1 MRMDAHGDAAD
12 PWSNGQDYEQYVG
25 RWSNAVAREFVP
37 WLGADEGG
45 SWLDVGCGT
54 GALTD
59 AILRQAEPTRLHG
72 IDRSEPYLE
81 LARLRLSGTI
91 ASFETGDAMTLDDG
105 ATTEN
110 PTAYDVVCSGL
121 VLNFLTGAATSLGQ
135 QVNLTTPGGIVGAY
149 VWDYAIGMHLIRL
162 FWEAAMDRDPSAQER
177 AESALFADWQP
188 NRLERMFTD
197 AGLTGIESREIVVP
211 TVFHSFDDVWAPFLG
226 GQGPAPVY
234 LRSIGPEAAQEVRG
248 FLERRVPVADDGSV
262 SLTAR
267 AWAVKGLK
275 RWPLRQE

>member
-1 MRMDAHGDAAD
+1 MDAHGGAVD
-12 PWSNGQDYEQYVG
+12 PWSNGQDYELYAG

-72 IDRSEPYLE
+72 IDTSEPYLE

-91 ASFETGDAMTLDDG
+91 ATFDTGDAMAVDDG
-105 ATTEN
+105 VPNSESVV
-110 PTAYDVVCSGL
+110 YDVVASGL
-121 VLNFLTGAATSLGQ
+121 VLNFLPGAATSLSQ
-135 QVNLTTPGGIVGAY
+135 QVNVTTPGGIVGAY

-162 FWEAAMDRDPSAQER
+162 FWEAAMDHDAAADRH
-177 AESALFADWQP
+177 AESVQYADWQP
-188 NRLERMFTD
+188 QRLERMFVD
-197 AGLTGIESREIVVP
+197 AGLTGVESREIVVP
-211 TVFHSFDDVWAPFLG
+211 TVFHSFDDLWAPFLG
-226 GQGPAPVY
+226 GQGRAPAY
-234 LRSIGPEAAQEVRG
+234 LRTLGPEAAAEVRR
-248 FLERRVPVADDGSV
+248 FLERRVAVDDDGSV

-275 RWPLRQE
+275 RWPLRAE